1 MPKTQTDYEQTYIY
15 KICCLDPSINDVYIG
30 HTTNFVQRKNQ
41 HKTICNDPSNKSY
54 NRRVYG
60 AIRYNGGWDNWTMLQ
75 IEEFSCKNR
84 REAEAREHYWIEQT
98 AATLNSNMPYAMCK
112 ENPQLYKKN
121 WYEEK
126 KDYILQKAK
135 DNYEENKEQKL
146 EYQKQYAEKNKE
158 KILDYQKQYAE
169 DNKEKLAEQK
179 KVYRSLHKEEAAK
192 LQKDWR
198 EANKEKLK
206 EQKAQLIICEC
217 GSEYTLGN
225 KNRHLQTK
233 THVKYENQL
242 CGIIVDEDKI
252 SQEKEALLKERKEKA
267 KEKQKEYREKNA
279 EKIAEQ
285 KKIYNEKNKEKNQAQ
300 RKKYYEEHK
309 DAIIEYQ
316 KEYENQN
323 KEKVKAYKDEW
334 YQKNKEKVL
343 EKQSQLFTCEC
354 GAEVRFGS
362 KAEHYASQ
370 KHLDNLL
377 ANTSHTSSQPPQS
390 QTDPDEQIHHNSLS
404 A

>member
-1 MPKTQTDYEQTYIY
+1 MDYSNVYFYKLCCKNINVNEIY
-15 KICCLDPSINDVYIG
+15 VGS
-30 HTTNFVQRKNQ
+30 TTNFEQRKATHKRNCENETNQ
-41 HKTICNDPSNKSY
+41 IY
-54 NRRVYG
+54 VYSFM
-60 AIRYNGGWDNWTMLQ
+60 REHGGWNNWSMIL
-75 IEEFSCKNR
+75 IEILSFESKQEALS
-84 REAEAREHYWIEQT
+84 RERFWVE
-98 AATLNSNMPYAMCK
+98 TLKASLNCINPITTK
-112 ENPQLYKKN
+112 EEKDKQKKE

-158 KILDYQKQYAE
+158 KIVDYQKQYAE

-233 THVKYENQL
+233 THLKYENQL